1 MTELFQ
7 DSSNGLPLFEETEI
21 QSKFVSHNDIL
32 QSRDMIYYEVYT
44 SNKST
49 RTMVY
54 SSSRPINYIRIK
66 SKLQRTRYM
75 LLPILTKHPYNQ
87 GKSNEFSRFSG
98 KLAGQARCQVDW
110 CCNCT
115 RNSTCLMLGPSARAC
130 NFRNSWY

>member
-87 GKSNEFSRFSG
+87 GKSNEFSR
-98 KLAGQARCQVDW
+98 W
-110 CCNCT
+110 WIEWYT
-115 RNSTCLMLGPSARAC
+115 STIIKELLEIVYNQRILIISNAC
-130 NFRNSWY
+130 PDSKKYIQ